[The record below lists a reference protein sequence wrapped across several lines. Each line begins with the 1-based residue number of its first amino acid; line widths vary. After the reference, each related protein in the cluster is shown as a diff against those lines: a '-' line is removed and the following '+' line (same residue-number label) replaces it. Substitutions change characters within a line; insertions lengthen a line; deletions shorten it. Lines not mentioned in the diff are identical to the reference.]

1 MLRKR
6 EAGKLKRW
14 LIVFAKFVFRNL
26 PFLRGM
32 ESSVRFRL
40 YYSDIFGKLRFKG
53 EFCQDMIAYLYLRNI
68 KEGFYIDIGAYD
80 GINLSNTYIFEQ
92 IGYRGICIEANPSVF
107 KILKKYRKCDCYN
120 VALSSESKENA
131 DFFKAASRV
140 SVLSGLSVGMLE
152 HKKQLAENAGKTE
165 IIKVK
170 TMTFDE
176 IMANHPD
183 IKHIDF
189 MSLDVEGHEI
199 PILET
204 INFEKYTF
212 GLITIEANDPEQLK
226 DIMRKN
232 GYRIFMRTGGDLMF
246 IPQQSE

>member
-1 MLRKR
+1 M
-6 EAGKLKRW
+6 
-14 LIVFAKFVFRNL
+14 IVLAKFFFRNL
-26 PFLRGM
+26 PFLRGL
-32 ESSVRFRL
+32 EIALRARL
-40 YYSDIFGKLRFKG
+40 YSGLCYRNNFGKLWFQG
-53 EFCQDMIAYLYLRNI
+53 QWGQDIIACLYLKNI
-68 KEGFYIDIGAYD
+68 TEGFYIDIGAYD
-80 GINLSNTYIFEQ
+80 GVVLSNTYIFEQ
-92 IGYRGICIEANPSVF
+92 LGWRGICIEPNPGIY
-107 KILKKYRKCDCYN
+107 KRLKQYRKCDCYN
-120 VALSSESKENA
+120 VALSSESKENV
-131 DFFKAASRV
+131 DFLAAG
-140 SVLSGLSVGMLE
+140 VLGGLNVGMSE
-152 HKKQLAENAGKTE
+152 QTKERAENAGGME

-212 GLITIEANDPEQLK
+212 GLITVEANDAEQLK